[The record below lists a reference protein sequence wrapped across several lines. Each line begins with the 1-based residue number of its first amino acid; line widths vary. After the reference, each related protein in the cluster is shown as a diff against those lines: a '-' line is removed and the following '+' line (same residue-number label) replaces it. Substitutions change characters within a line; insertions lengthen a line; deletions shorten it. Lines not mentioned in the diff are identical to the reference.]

1 MNLRRLLALAAALA
15 LLLPAVATAAPPP
28 SLLAGPCVVG
38 GSYDPAC
45 DVDHNGVI
53 DVLDIQLAAGH
64 WNQSGAFTSGSWD
77 LDRQRRH
84 DAREPT
90 SWAPPTTR
98 PSRSRSTVPVH
109 CASSLARTVRTL
121 SAAAR

>member
-1 MNLRRLLALAAALA
+1 MNLRRLLALAVALVV
-15 LLLPAVATAAPPP
+15 LLPAVATAAPPP

-77 LDRQRRH
+77 L
-84 DAREPT
+84 AGN
-90 SWAPPTTR
+90 AGTT
-98 PSRSRSTVPVH
+98 PGASFLGTVDNQP
-109 CASSLARTVRTL
+109 LET
-121 SAAAR
+121 